1 MYRSQAML
9 RTSACEQLSPKH
21 KGHLTIK
28 RRLSTSGKENRH
40 LRTSLVCPWDHQL
53 ELKIRHNTFSRRGII
68 CSILKL
74 NRSAPDFGLQGQPI
88 FSLGDSNNPVS
99 LSNHPVS
106 CDSRA
111 NSVLSL
117 TQTAPLSSLRSSI
130 HKHWHKEHWIEIFS
144 SSSQLVTNTL
154 ALC

>member
-1 MYRSQAML
+1 MEFLLDYSIMMLSKKHRALSDVSYMYRSQAML

-40 LRTSLVCPWDHQL
+40 LRTSLVCPRDRML

-88 FSLGDSNNPVS
+88 FFGRQQQS
-99 LSNHPVS
+99 
-106 CDSRA
+106 
-111 NSVLSL
+111 SL
-117 TQTAPLSSLRSSI
+117 TLKPSSI
-130 HKHWHKEHWIEIFS
+130 RQ
-144 SSSQLVTNTL
+144 QL
-154 ALC
+154 CE